1 MARVPF
7 KQIDILRAIKGAKAA
22 GIAIG
27 QIEIDPCTGRILIR
41 TTSENSEPARNGLDK
56 WLKRHES
63 SS

>member
-7 KQIDILRAIKGAKAA
+7 RQIDILRAIKGAKAA

-27 QIEIDPCTGRILIR
+27 QIEIDPRTGRILIR
-41 TTSENSEPARNGLDK
+41 TASEGAEPARNDLDK

>member
-7 KQIDILRAIKGAKAA
+7 KQIDIRRAIKGAKAA

-41 TTSENSEPARNGLDK
+41 TASEDPEPARNDLDK